1 MLWFRECDSVI
12 STSDFRLNRISM
24 IRTRALVALA
34 VNITSLLTGYVFFFN
49 AAKTIRETEFTK
61 IADTIELELRQPIY

>member
-1 MLWFRECDSVI
+1 
-12 STSDFRLNRISM
+12 M